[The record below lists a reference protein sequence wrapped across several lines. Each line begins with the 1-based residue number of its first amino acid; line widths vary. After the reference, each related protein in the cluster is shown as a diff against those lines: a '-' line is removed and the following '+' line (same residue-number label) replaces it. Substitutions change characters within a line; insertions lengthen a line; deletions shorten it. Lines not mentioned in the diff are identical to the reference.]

1 VNRGGSLHAGKGPG
15 DVEAARRTGDF
26 LTKQERKDRN
36 DVAERVQTAADIAKA
51 IAGEDM
57 RAAKEAASASPG
69 STGAAAAMEKARQS
83 AAQAELLAERYRR
96 AQDIAKMG

>member
-1 VNRGGSLHAGKGPG
+1 
-15 DVEAARRTGDF
+15 
-26 LTKQERKDRN
+26 
-36 DVAERVQTAADIAKA
+36 
-51 IAGEDM
+51 M